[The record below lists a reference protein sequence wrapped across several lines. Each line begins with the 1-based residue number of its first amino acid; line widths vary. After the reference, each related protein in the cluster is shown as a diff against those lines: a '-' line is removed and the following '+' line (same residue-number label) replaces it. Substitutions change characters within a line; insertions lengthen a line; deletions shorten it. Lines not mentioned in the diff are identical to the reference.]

1 MSVALPKIDYA
12 KCACKCLTNLFST
25 ERNIRGKSEL
35 YKRRNPTL
43 RWASNRAVLDW
54 RQAQI
59 LVGDSLTISRIF
71 VGTIDGVSLLFVFIP
86 VCFFRGNK

>member
-1 MSVALPKIDYA
+1 MEKVNA
-12 KCACKCLTNLFST
+12 
-25 ERNIRGKSEL
+25 

-71 VGTIDGVSLLFVFIP
+71 VGTIDGVSLLFVFMR
-86 VCFFRGNK
+86 VCFFRGKK